1 MSAYRPKH
9 SINLPLGHLS
19 RGTRKLLSRLLGEC
33 HGADIHKTLP
43 PKSQL
48 NLAEKCLMPPPRPRF
63 EKQAEHGTSLD
74 LHHPSPITHFH
85 YQLLSFFTQAPLI
98 KRLHP
103 TNAPPIRGEVSRDQ
117 RSAAAG
123 CTYSFPK
130 ISYRNLFKKSIIGS
144 IRSISITKRIKSAWD
159 NAIQLHTHTKIL
171 LSPIRVHNIPF
182 LM

>member
-48 NLAEKCLMPPPRPRF
+48 SLAKKCLVPAPHPRF
-63 EKQAEHGTSLD
+63 EKQAEHGTSLN
-74 LHHPSPITHFH
+74 LHPPSPITHLH

-98 KRLHP
+98 KGLHP

-117 RSAAAG
+117 NPFIRSAAAG
-123 CTYSFPK
+123 CTYFSQNFLPK
-130 ISYRNLFKKSIIGS
+130 
-144 IRSISITKRIKSAWD
+144 
-159 NAIQLHTHTKIL
+159 
-171 LSPIRVHNIPF
+171 PF
-182 LM
+182 HEIYHRFYPFGLNY